1 MHTLA
6 TSILPRQADALFQL
20 LHGHRRPQEA
30 MVDHLG
36 DVMKCVLHTGS
47 ASEAIAGKCKTIWSR
62 FDPARYPNSIS
73 SSFAGTIPFS
83 SMTTISPKRKIA
95 MKTTALEKAQ
105 MNP

>member
-1 MHTLA
+1 
-6 TSILPRQADALFQL
+6 
-20 LHGHRRPQEA
+20 

-36 DVMKCVLHTGS
+36 DVMKC
-47 ASEAIAGKCKTIWSR
+47 AIAYWFNLRKQLLGYIGFMICSHGLCGPGSDEKALTE
-62 FDPARYPNSIS
+62 RYPSSIS

-83 SMTTISPKRKIA
+83 SMTTINPKRKIA